1 MRGFKKG
8 VILFCL
14 AAFVFSESWAQTTT
28 PAAPTTAA
36 TPTTPPQESTRFDT
50 AEFPQWAR
58 DLRRGEIIA
67 IGVFPFVLL
76 LTAISVD
83 TYRFQSHGWNRQYA
97 PWPIKSAGAVE
108 RDKSENIR
116 VISIAAAGAAAIAL
130 ADYAIVRIKRY
141 KRQKEMERL
150 PSGTPIIIQKPLSE
164 QAGDAEPSGG
174 AASGAGENP

>member
-1 MRGFKKG
+1 MKGFRKS
-8 VILFCL
+8 VILICL
-14 AAFVFSESWAQTTT
+14 GAFVFSESWAQT
-28 PAAPTTAA
+28 AAPTPA
-36 TPTTPPQESTRFDT
+36 PIQESTRFDT
-50 AEFPQWAR
+50 FEFPQWAR

-97 PWPIKSAGAVE
+97 PWPIKSAGAVD

-116 VISIAAAGAAAIAL
+116 VISIAAAGAVAIAL
-130 ADYAIVRIKRY
+130 TDYAIVRIKRY

-150 PSGTPIIIQKPLSE
+150 PSGTPIIIQKPLSK
-164 QAGDAEPSGG
+164 QAEDAEEPSGE
-174 AASGAGENP
+174 APSGAGENP